1 MSAPLTEQQAGRLK
15 RLAAFGSIGLAVL
28 LTLIKTAGVIYSGSL
43 AVLSSMIDSLAD
55 LFASSVTF
63 LAIHISTQPADPR
76 HRYGHG
82 KAEALSALLQS
93 AFITGSALFVM
104 YDGIRRFL
112 NPQPLPQ
119 TGFAIFIM
127 SVSLALTLV
136 LISFQRYVAART
148 HSQAIR
154 ADAAHYT
161 VDIFT
166 NAAIILTLIFVKLF
180 RIDWFDTMAAFII
193 SAYLLY
199 NAYGIA
205 KDAVALLMDK
215 ELSDEIRENIA
226 KIVLS
231 CSHIRG
237 LHDLRTHDL
246 GGSYMI
252 ELHLE
257 LDGRLDLST
266 AHRYTCNVETELK
279 RAYPGAQIIIHQ
291 DPAGCHEDRL
301 DDEINGS
308 CKLEN

>member
-1 MSAPLTEQQAGRLK
+1 MSAPLSEQQAGRLK
-15 RLAAFGSIGLAVL
+15 RLAALGSISLAVI

-63 LAIHISTQPADPR
+63 FAVHISNQPADPR

-104 YDGIRRFL
+104 YDGVRRFL

-127 SVSLALTLV
+127 SVSLILTLA

-148 HSQAIR
+148 RSQAIR
-154 ADAAHYT
+154 ADAAHYS
-161 VDIFT
+161 VDVFT
-166 NAAIILTLIFVKLF
+166 NISIILALVIVKLF
-180 RIDWFDTMAAFII
+180 KFDWFDTIAAFFI
-193 SAYLLY
+193 SGYLLY

-205 KDAVALLMDK
+205 KSAVALLMDK
-215 ELSDEIRENIA
+215 ELSDEIRENI
-226 KIVLS
+226 IRTVLS
-231 CSHIRG
+231 CSHVQG

-246 GGSYMI
+246 GSSYMI

-266 AHRYTCNVETELK
+266 AHRYTCGVETELK
-279 RAYPGAQIIIHQ
+279 KIYPNAQIIIHQ
-291 DPAGCHEDRL
+291 DPAGFHENRL
-301 DDEINGS
+301 DDEING
-308 CKLEN
+308 CCRLEK